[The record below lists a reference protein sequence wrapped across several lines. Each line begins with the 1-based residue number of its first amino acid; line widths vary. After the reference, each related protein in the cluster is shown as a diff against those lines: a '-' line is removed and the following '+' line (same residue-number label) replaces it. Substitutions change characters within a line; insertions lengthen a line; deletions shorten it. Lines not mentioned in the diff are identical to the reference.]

1 MQMTDLDQQILYYI
15 IQSNGPISGKT
26 VAYLCD
32 VSVNTVR
39 KEIKF
44 INDQI
49 SKCGCFIDAQASV
62 GYSINITDE
71 KKGKEYIEETITNW
85 RRSSYLNIVTMS
97 RVYEIVRRLLVA
109 SEYLTP
115 EKLSFEMYCS
125 PSTMLR
131 ELDQVKEY
139 LQQYHIELKNK
150 RGYGFYLA
158 QNEWLRRLCILD
170 QRKVFAHL
178 TEEKQ
183 QREQKFMYQ
192 THSMHKERRKLI
204 EVIQKVIENT
214 DYAAPHL
221 YLVKLAGYIILN
233 RTRKNESVGFKFTKQ
248 QIEKA
253 KNSHIFELARKIY
266 DALPAEY
273 AVSAGEM
280 EILSLTMLMICAQ
293 TIRSRNDVPEAEE
306 YEKHMADAVEFTRH
320 ISQKYPCG
328 YMFSQKNLEQFACF
342 FYHIHCCVFF
352 DVIMED
358 CERLSAVI
366 QYGLSSADYCG
377 ELRRF
382 YLKKYHINLPEYEI
396 LTAFYILNESS
407 IEHNSRKKQ
416 LKMVVASI
424 SGIERARNIGKNIY
438 KTYTDYEIESTEAEF
453 CELKKIDWSKYELL
467 VIDDIPSNY
476 HLPDAVP
483 STVMVD
489 VFRERRITGLDCY
502 FRKYVQKECET
513 LLTPEHF
520 RHTSLKSKQEVFGYL
535 ADMFSDEEN
544 RASFIESIEENDKSL
559 NMERANKIVFITC
572 ARNSSSK
579 AEIAVLFN
587 KITFVWNYNKIRIF
601 IYYSYGKPDG
611 SLHASQALT
620 IINHI
625 RERLLRIQPESLVEF
640 NNGTYDQL
648 MSIF

>member
-1 MQMTDLDQQILYYI
+1 MQMTDLDQQILYCI

-62 GYSINITDE
+62 GYSIYTTDE
-71 KKGKEYIEETITNW
+71 KEGKEYIEKTVTNW
-85 RRSSYLNIVTMS
+85 RRNSYLNIVTMS
-97 RVYEIVRRLLVA
+97 RVYEIVRRLLVT

-131 ELDQVKEY
+131 ELNQVKEY
-139 LQQYHIELKNK
+139 LQQYHLELKNK

-158 QNEWLRRLCILD
+158 QDEWLKRLCILD
-170 QRKVFAHL
+170 QRKVFSQL
-178 TEEKQ
+178 TGEKQ

-192 THSMHKERRKLI
+192 TYSMHKERRRLI
-204 EVIQKVIENT
+204 EIIQRVIEDT
-214 DYAAPHL
+214 DYAVPHL
-221 YLVKLAGYIILN
+221 YLIKLAGYIILN
-233 RTRKNESVGFKFTKQ
+233 RTRKNESNGFKFTEQ
-248 QIEKA
+248 QVEKA
-253 KNSHIFELARKIY
+253 KNSPVYKLAHKIY
-266 DALPAEY
+266 AALPAEY
-273 AVSAGEM
+273 AASAGEM
-280 EILSLTMLMICAQ
+280 EILSLTMLMICTQ
-293 TIRSRNDVPEAEE
+293 SISSREDVPDAQE
-306 YEKHMADAVEFTRH
+306 YEKHLADAIEFTTH

-328 YMFSQKNLEQFACF
+328 YMFSQKNLEHFAYF

-358 CERLSAVI
+358 CERLSAVM

-377 ELRRF
+377 ELRRL

-396 LTAFYILNESS
+396 LSAFYLLNEASM
-407 IEHNSRKKQ
+407 EHNSGKKQ
-416 LKMVVASI
+416 LKMVVASV
-424 SGIERARNIGKNIY
+424 SGIDRARNIGKNINR
-438 KTYTDYEIESTEAEF
+438 TYTDYEIESVEAEF
-453 CELKKIDWSKYELL
+453 CELKKIDWSRYDLL
-467 VIDDIPSNY
+467 VIDDVPNNY
-476 HLPDAVP
+476 HFPDAVP
-483 STVMVD
+483 SIATVD
-489 VFRERRITGLDCY
+489 VFREQRITGLEGY
-502 FRKYVQKECET
+502 FRKYIQKECGT

-520 RHTSLKSKQEVFGYL
+520 RHTSLESKQEVFGYL
-535 ADMFSDEEN
+535 AEMFSDEEN
-544 RASFIESIEENDKSL
+544 RAAFIEDLEENDKTL

-587 KITFVWNYNKIRIF
+587 KTTFVWNYNKIRIF

-611 SLHASQALT
+611 SLHASQDLT

-625 RERLLRIQPESLVEF
+625 RERLLRIQPEKLVEL